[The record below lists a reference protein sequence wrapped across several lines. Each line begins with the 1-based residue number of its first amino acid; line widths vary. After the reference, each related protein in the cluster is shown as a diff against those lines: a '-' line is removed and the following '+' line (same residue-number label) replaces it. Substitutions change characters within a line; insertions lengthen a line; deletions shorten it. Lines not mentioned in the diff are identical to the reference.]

1 MDFMDFIEFKLPL
14 LGVTVFQIL
23 SALLILFIGI
33 MVTKVLVSMMKRG
46 LVKGKMPKIMADFL
60 SKFVSA
66 ILYIVVFMFALGTLG
81 IEVGPVF
88 IGLSAGLGLIIA
100 FGMQDT
106 LNNMFSG
113 VWIATLRPI
122 KMDEVVEIAGL
133 KGKVSGLSV
142 MSTEIITP
150 DNTYITIPNK
160 QVWGSPI
167 VNDTRMPTRRV
178 DVNVGVAYGSKLDE
192 AIKAGMA
199 LMRKNKMVRKDPAPD
214 VVVTE
219 LADSAITLQFRAWT
233 KTDNYWPLKG
243 WLTKK
248 IPEEFG
254 RKGIEI
260 PFPQLDVH
268 MDRE

>member
-1 MDFMDFIEFKLPL
+1 MDFMEFIEYRIPL

-23 SALLILFIGI
+23 SALLVLIIGI
-33 MVTKVLVSMMKRG
+33 LAIKVIVSMMKRG
-46 LVKGKMPKIMADFL
+46 LIKGKMPKIMADFL

-66 ILYIVVFMFALGTLG
+66 ILYVAVFMFALGTLG
-81 IEVGPVF
+81 IQVGSVF

-122 KMDEVVEIAGL
+122 K
-133 KGKVSGLSV
+133 
-142 MSTEIITP
+142 
-150 DNTYITIPNK
+150 
-160 QVWGSPI
+160 
-167 VNDTRMPTRRV
+167 
-178 DVNVGVAYGSKLDE
+178 
-192 AIKAGMA
+192 AGMA
-199 LMRKNKMVRKDPAPD
+199 LMRKNKMVLKDPAPD

-268 MDRE
+268 MDR